1 MTATYTYTST
11 DDLLDQACEWA
22 VRLRGENIDDSLLD
36 QFSEW
41 LITSEEH
48 QNAFTQVASISG
60 ELDAVKAM
68 SMDHLIPE
76 TRQAAKPRFGWL
88 HLSGGFAAAAIVVVA
103 WLGLQPDLS
112 VEHYQTAVG
121 KQLAVSLDDGS
132 TVELNTDSELEVHFN
147 DEQRTIRLVKGE
159 AFFNTAKD
167 SERPFIVEIGDVSA
181 QVLGTSFN
189 VYRTTEQAAT
199 VVVTE
204 GAVRVASTHYPS
216 QATILEADQAAAYN
230 LETGIEPIKVNLEAI
245 TAWRQQQVKFD
256 NTPLHEVVATL
267 NRYSATQI
275 SLLSNDIAYIP
286 VSGTFSIEA
295 PVDTALAVAASLE
308 QLEGS
313 LEGGKV
319 KLYKSLNRI

>member
-11 DDLLDQACEWA
+11 DDLLDEACEWA
-22 VRLRGENIDDSLLD
+22 VRLRGENVDDSLLD

-41 LITSEEH
+41 LTTSEDH
-48 QNAFTQVASISG
+48 RIAFTQIADFSG
-60 ELDAVKAM
+60 ELDVVKAM
-68 SMDHLIPE
+68 PMDHLIPE
-76 TRQAAKPRFGWL
+76 AKQTAKPRFGWL
-88 HLSGGFAAAAIVVVA
+88 RLSGGFAVAAIAVVA
-103 WLGLQPDLS
+103 WLGLQPTLP
-112 VEHYQTAVG
+112 VEHYQTNVG
-121 KQLAVSLDDGS
+121 KQLTVSLSDGS
-132 TVELNTDSELEVHFN
+132 TVELNTDSELEVRFD
-147 DEQRTIRLVKGE
+147 DEHRTIRLVKGE
-159 AFFNTAKD
+159 VFFNTAKD

-230 LETGIEPIKVNLEAI
+230 HESGIEPIKVDLEAI
-245 TAWRQQQVKFD
+245 TAWRHQQVKFD

-267 NRYSATQI
+267 NRYSSTPI
-275 SLLSNDIAYIP
+275 SLLSNDIAFVP

-295 PVDTALAVAASLE
+295 PIDTALAVAASLE
-308 QLEGS
+308 QLEGT
-313 LEGGKV
+313 LENGKV
-319 KLYKSLNRI
+319 KLYKSVNRI